1 MTKVH
6 GYRLCPLQSHWPRIS
21 IDFMDTRRFRDLQVW
36 QRSMTLARNV
46 YAATEGFPKSELF
59 GLSSQIRRAAVSVP
73 SNIAEGR
80 GRMTDKSFALFL
92 SQARGSLYELQ
103 TQVELAGDL
112 GFVDKRQ
119 AEEIIA
125 EAAATASMI
134 HALLATLRMSV

>member
-1 MTKVH
+1 
-6 GYRLCPLQSHWPRIS
+6 
-21 IDFMDTRRFRDLQVW
+21 
-36 QRSMTLARNV
+36 MTLARNV